1 MIKKTL
7 GYILHPAIKV
17 GSEARIADVGT
28 GTGVFLRDLAERHPD
43 CHFDGLDI
51 SDEQFP
57 NEVSKNVSFS
67 VMDAKSAPPAE
78 LKGQFDVVT
87 LRYVGPAM
95 QAHDDWERVA
105 RNAFE
110 LLKPGGYV
118 QWVELDLVQ
127 ATKMLR
133 GDPTVPISGWSI
145 TCARHTVSPD
155 NRIYQVSR
163 S

>member
-1 MIKKTL
+1 MILKTL

-28 GTGVFLRDLAERHPD
+28 GTGVFLRDLAERLPN

-57 NEVSKNVSFS
+57 TEKPKNVSFS

-78 LKGQFDVVT
+78 LREQFDVVT

-95 QAHDDWERVA
+95 QGHEDWERVA

-110 LLKPGGYV
+110 LLKTGGYV

-133 GDPTVPISGWSI
+133 GDPTVPISGKLTTSE
-145 TCARHTVSPD
+145 RNTVSSD
-155 NRIYQVSR
+155 
-163 S
+163 